1 MSTVYIVPSYKRFE
15 DAVADL
21 ESAAQRHGIDLLN
34 VHDLGATLRRKG
46 EPFSEE
52 CKVYEVCDPSAATQV
67 MSADMRLNMAV
78 PCRISVYTDRGAT
91 RIGLMRPAPLLE
103 ELSDEPRIREVVEDV
118 DEQAR
123 RLVDEA
129 R

>member
-1 MSTVYIVPSYKRFE
+1 MSMVYIVPSHKRFE

-21 ESAAQRHGIDLLN
+21 ESAAERYGVDLLN

-46 EPFSEE
+46 EAFSEE
-52 CKVYEVCDPSAATQV
+52 CKVYEVCDSACASEV

-91 RIGLMRPAPLLE
+91 RIGLMRPTPLLD
-103 ELSDEPRIREVVEDV
+103 ELSDEPRLREVVEDV